1 MANKLWGSL
10 KSQDLALVP
19 VPPATS
25 LMPSPYE
32 RPGTAPERRRPAP
45 VPAALR
51 PAPVPAALPYKDL
64 TYVRTKGYQSVMS
77 HGPSHKKF
85 RINYEEE
92 ENPFC

>member
-32 RPGTAPERRRPAP
+32 RPGTAPERWWA
-45 VPAALR
+45 
-51 PAPVPAALPYKDL
+51 APVPAALPYKDL
-64 TYVRTKGYQSVMS
+64 TYMRTKDYQSVS
-77 HGPSHKKF
+77 HVTWALSQKVQNKL
-85 RINYEEE
+85 
-92 ENPFC
+92 